1 MSCDCDTFE
10 SFELNMRHCIK
21 IFERQN
27 KLQHEFTLSYSTLW
41 LKIFELA
48 YSTIHMDYFYD
59 KVWYFSAFFFLHSP
73 YRDSSPKKC
82 KVPSS
87 HPRYIWL
94 SSCRQMQ
101 LVYIKKCPGSYKFF
115 DGSEWHGFFSMQMGV
130 EILKAKKGH
139 PSIIKIAPHGSR
151 GWGG

>member
-27 KLQHEFTLSYSTLW
+27 KLQHEFTWSYSMLW

-48 YSTIHMDYFYD
+48 YSMPHIWIIFMIQYD
-59 KVWYFSAFFFLHSP
+59 IFEQFILHSP

-130 EILKAKKGH
+130 EILKAKKVH